1 MNNKLIIIGLIA
13 IVGAAGLFMANQQ
26 TDWFG
31 GGDQKALEITEA
43 KNRKKFDLSESQVKQ
58 IEEQGFVLS
67 KGESKE
73 IYEIYS
79 QNHIKGLPNFITTDI
94 VLHTTHLLYNY
105 SLKAVE
111 QRTLIDKVK
120 EVSKTM
126 VELTEKQY
134 RSLEGGRLKQ
144 ASKLNL
150 AFFSVAY
157 GLLNPSW
164 EVPNPVSKVVNNE
177 LKLINRNK
185 KAGIRTSPLLG
196 YSLNYGSFLPRGD
209 YRRSNQLKRYFKAIN
224 WYGNV
229 YFRLQPGGSE
239 ESGITSNQEVLGAL
253 LMVKLFDSNQELLD
267 KWSEVN
273 NLLTEFSGRPDNLQ
287 VSIYLSLA
295 KNIFGNGLTF
305 EDLRDENRVEAFI
318 EKANDKRKPTSL
330 PLWAARQRVSLKN
343 SQGFCF
349 FSKRFDR
356 STKVFQDLIY
366 PNVGTKDNPR
376 KIPTGLDVMAVMG
389 SIEAEKLLEAKGEY
403 EYENYTS
410 RLKELK
416 DNFAELR
423 PDEGSTDKDNLKYSW
438 WKVLEKLTGAQVVSS
453 RTNLGEDW
461 DRKQLNT
468 ALGSWTELKH
478 DTLLYAKKS
487 TAMARGV
494 VTVTDGYVEPRPEV
508 YRATVSFVKKLKK
521 AQGIPTSL
529 DKKFEEFIAL
539 VNSLAKISEIEL
551 SGERLSESDYDEIFS
566 AGSKLSEIALP
577 PSFLTDETSEA
588 GMPLVVDVHQDPQ
601 SGLVLQEVVGK
612 PLEVI
617 ALVKVNGST
626 KLVKGGT
633 YSHYEFTR
641 STDQVLNDSE
651 WVQLLD
657 SANKPSLP
665 GWLPMAPSRS

>member
-1 MNNKLIIIGLIA
+1 MNNKLVIIGLIA
-13 IVGAAGLFMANQQ
+13 IFGAAGLFMANQQ

-31 GGDQKALEITEA
+31 GGEQMDLEITEA
-43 KNRKKFDLSESQVKQ
+43 KNRKKFDLSENQKKR
-58 IEEQGFVLS
+58 IEDQGFALS
-67 KGESKE
+67 RGKAKN
-73 IYEIYS
+73 IYNIYN
-79 QNHIKGLPNFITTDI
+79 QNRLQGLPNLITTDI

-134 RSLEGGRLKQ
+134 RSLEGGQLKQ
-144 ASKLNL
+144 ASQLNL

-157 GLLNPSW
+157 SLLNPSW

-239 ESGITSNQEVLGAL
+239 ESGITANQETLGAL
-253 LMVKLFDSNQELLD
+253 LMVKLFDSNRELLD
-267 KWSEVN
+267 KWNEAN
-273 NLLTEFSGRPDNLQ
+273 NLLTEFSGPPDNLQ
-287 VSIYLSLA
+287 VPIYLNLA
-295 KNIFGNGLTF
+295 MDIFGGGLTF
-305 EDLRDENRVEAFI
+305 EDLRDENRVKDFVERA
-318 EKANDKRKPTSL
+318 KDKREPTSL
-330 PLWAARQRVSLKN
+330 PLWAARQRVSLQN

-376 KIPTGLDVMAVMG
+376 KIPSGLDVMAVMG
-389 SIEAEKLLEAKGEY
+389 STEAEKLLEFKGEY
-403 EYENYTS
+403 EYENYAS
-410 RLKELK
+410 RLKELRG
-416 DNFAELR
+416 NLR
-423 PDEGSTDKDNLKYSW
+423 PDGGSADEDNLKYSW
-438 WKVLEKLTGAQVVSS
+438 WKVLKKLTGSKVVSS

-508 YRATVSFVKKLKK
+508 YRETVSFVRKLKQK
-521 AQGIPTSL
+521 KDIPASL
-529 DKKFEEFIAL
+529 NEKYQEFIAL
-539 VNSLAKISEIEL
+539 VNSLAKISDKEL
-551 SGERLSESDYDEIFS
+551 SGEKLSESDYDEIFS

-601 SGLVLQEVVGK
+601 SGLVLQEAVGK

-617 ALVKVNGST
+617 ALVKINGST

-641 STDQVLNDSE
+641 STDQVLNDNE
-651 WVQLLD
+651 WVHLLE

-665 GWLPMAPSRS
+665 GWLPMTSARS